1 MGKLSFVITDVYLAL
16 KRLSRGIFYDHDD
29 TQHTNCVILLCFFV
43 FTLLCCKYICDIYLS
58 IMDSNGLS
66 KLNNIFIYKITE
78 EIQ

>member
-1 MGKLSFVITDVYLAL
+1 MSIL
-16 KRLSRGIFYDHDD
+16 LSRGSQEVSFMIMIMLNTRTASFYY
-29 TQHTNCVILLCFFV
+29 VFFV
-43 FTLLCCKYICDIYLS
+43 FTLLCCKYICEIYLS

>member
-1 MGKLSFVITDVYLAL
+1 MSIL
-16 KRLSRGIFYDHDD
+16 LSRGSQEVSFMIMIMLNTRTASFYY
-29 TQHTNCVILLCFFV
+29 VFFV